1 MLLLNY
7 DLYDLYAVLTALR
20 AAPQKE
26 YNVQI
31 IQTVLRLLTEP
42 QADNTIEDNL
52 VRRRLRAI
60 CNLDQKLFRWVY
72 TDNVYTYGV
81 KIVKDEFYYS
91 FLANGFRMLL
101 ECAVHRDDQRL
112 ELLADALHNV
122 PIYFAEGCKNFKK
135 TVKPQFSRY
144 DGIYK
149 TNLHK
154 DLSNQKA
161 R

>member
-1 MLLLNY
+1 MLLLKY

-60 CNLDQKLFRWVY
+60 CNLDQELFRWVY

-81 KIVKDEFYYS
+81 KIVKDEFCYS

-135 TVKPQFSRY
+135 AAKVPFAQYNSKYQT
-144 DGIYK
+144 
-149 TNLHK
+149 
-154 DLSNQKA
+154 DLLKGLSE
-161 R
+161 

>member
-60 CNLDQKLFRWVY
+60 CNLDQELFRWVY

-81 KIVKDEFYYS
+81 KIVKDEFCYS
-91 FLANGFRMLL
+91 FFINGFRMLL

-122 PIYFAEGCKNFKK
+122 PIYFAEGCRNFKK

-149 TNLHK
+149 TNLLK
-154 DLSNQKA
+154 DLSDHKA